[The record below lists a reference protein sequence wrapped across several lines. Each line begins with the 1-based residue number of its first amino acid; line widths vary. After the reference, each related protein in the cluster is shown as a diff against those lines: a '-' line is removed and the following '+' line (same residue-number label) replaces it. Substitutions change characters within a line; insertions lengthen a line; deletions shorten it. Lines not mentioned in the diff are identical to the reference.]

1 MKRVARW
8 FAPWLQ
14 RCLPRSLFGRLAL
27 LLVVAVL
34 TSHVL
39 ALTLMFE
46 FHLGPGPR
54 PGGPPPG
61 FELAPRGP
69 PPASRWMEPDGEVW
83 GGGPQSFAEP
93 GPRERF
99 GPPPHEG
106 AVSHQTG
113 LLIDIGVRLIALLFA
128 AWIGARWLAEPIRR
142 LVRGA
147 RALGDNIEGPPL
159 PVDGTT
165 ECREASQVFNDMQA
179 RIRQQL
185 ADRDRFVAA
194 VSHDLRTPLT
204 RLRLRTE
211 SLEAEPLQRQFRQD
225 IAEMEEMIRTTLDY
239 LSGNANAEPEVPLDV
254 SSLIES
260 MAEDLRDMGQ
270 SVQVAG
276 TAAPLQA
283 QVSALK
289 RCIGNLVENAVRY
302 GGSAEVSLHDEPA
315 QLRIDVADRG
325 PGLPEEELG
334 KVLAPFYRV
343 ESSRNRN
350 HGGVGLGLSI
360 AHDIARRHGGQLLLR
375 NREQGGLV
383 ASLVLPRAVV
393 LA

>member
-1 MKRVARW
+1 MKRVADW
-8 FAPWLQ
+8 FAPRLQ

-61 FELAPRGP
+61 FELASRGP
-69 PPASRWMEPDGEVW
+69 PPTDLWMEPDGEVW
-83 GGGPQSFAEP
+83 GAEP
-93 GPRERF
+93 GPQNRF
-99 GPPPHEG
+99 GPPPREG
-106 AVSHQTG
+106 GVPHPTG
-113 LLIDIGVRLIALLFA
+113 LLIDIGVRLAALLLA

-165 ECREASQVFNDMQA
+165 ECREASQVFNEMQG

-204 RLRLRTE
+204 RLRLRAE
-211 SLEAEPLQRQFRQD
+211 SLESEPLQRQFRQD
-225 IAEMEEMIRTTLDY
+225 IAEMDEMIRTTLDY

-254 SSLIES
+254 ASLIGS

-270 SVQVAG
+270 SVEVQG
-276 TAAPLQA
+276 TAAPLPA

-289 RCIGNLVENAVRY
+289 RCIANLVENAVRY
-302 GGSAEVSLHDEPA
+302 GGSAEVSLHDTPG

-325 PGLPEEELG
+325 PGLPEEELS

-383 ASLVLPRAVV
+383 ASLVLPRAAVT
-393 LA
+393 A

>member
-1 MKRVARW
+1 MKRVAECL
-8 FAPWLQ
+8 APWLQ
-14 RCLPRSLFGRLAL
+14 RCVPRSLFGRLAL

-34 TSHVL
+34 ASHVL

-61 FELAPRGP
+61 LALAQRGP
-69 PPASRWMEPDGEVW
+69 PPASPWMEPDGEVW
-83 GGGPQSFAEP
+83 GAES
-93 GPRERF
+93 

-106 AVSHQTG
+106 RGPHPTG
-113 LLIDIGVRLIALLFA
+113 LLIDIGVRLAALLLA

-142 LVRGA
+142 LVRAA

-165 ECREASQVFNDMQA
+165 ECREASQVFNEMQA

-225 IAEMEEMIRTTLDY
+225 IAEMEEMIRSTLDY
-239 LSGNANAEPEVPLDV
+239 LSGNAHAEPEVPLDV
-254 SSLIES
+254 ASLIDS

-383 ASLVLPRAVV
+383 ASLVLPRVAVP
-393 LA
+393 A